1 MTGSKWVT
9 ASKVRLAAILVAA
22 AGLSIGVAQA
32 AGDPA
37 AGLAR
42 SRSCAAC
49 HGANGIA
56 GMPNVPN
63 LAAQNEQYLLK
74 ALNDYKSGARKD
86 DMMSL
91 IVQRLTDEDLA
102 NLAAYYAGL
111 GAIPAQPPVQAAQ

>member
-1 MTGSKWVT
+1 MTGSKRVT
-9 ASKVRLAAILVAA
+9 ASKTLLAATLVVAA
-22 AGLSIGVAQA
+22 CLSIGGVHA
-32 AGDPA
+32 AGDAA

-42 SRSCAAC
+42 SRSCAVC
-49 HGANGIA
+49 HGASGLA

-91 IVQRLTDEDLA
+91 IAQRLTDEDVA

-111 GAIPAQPPVQAAQ
+111 GMAAAPSTPAAQ

>member
-1 MTGSKWVT
+1 MT
-9 ASKVRLAAILVAA
+9 ASKACLVAA
-22 AGLSIGVAQA
+22 IFVATGLSIGAAQA
-32 AGDPA
+32 AGDAA

-111 GAIPAQPPVQAAQ
+111 GVAPPPVPAAQ

>member
-1 MTGSKWVT
+1 MTGSKRFV
-9 ASKVRLAAILVAA
+9 AALFAAAILMANQALAAGDAA
-22 AGLSIGVAQA
+22 AGQA
-32 AGDPA
+32 R
-37 AGLAR
+37 AR
-42 SRSCAAC
+42 GCQTC

-74 ALNDYKSGARKD
+74 ALGDYKSGARKD

-91 IVQRLTDEDLA
+91 IAQPLSDEDVA

-111 GAIPAQPPVQAAQ
+111 GGAAAVPPATAPAP